1 MSAAPAA
8 TAVSMRNLDLL
19 VLDRI
24 VKFAARVSTQHMPAV
39 QTLCGPL
46 VHVHAADAGD
56 RLRRVS
62 RAFRDLVRWL
72 RRGDIMPSLCLARD
86 ALFEHTV
93 FSAMHWIEH
102 ERAEDHGVGY
112 NIMFTMHMNGN
123 QLALHAS
130 CFATQD
136 ACHLRFAL
144 AFCVPEMRTPFRDEY
159 GEAQGRAVSYM
170 HETVPLAFKTP
181 VALRTAAQVDE
192 LRAWTREHAPL
203 LVQEVHLRMAVLR
216 DEMVG
221 RVPCL
226 LSASALSGVN
236 AALRVTYITGGALNT
251 LTEVYDL
258 FACLEDCVRK
268 MFANHADINVYEH
281 RFFGDTGEEETL
293 TSANGKPVLLDHLS
307 GEDEMV
313 GPIDMQEEMHVIELI
328 MIRRCMTLASAK
340 DALRTAR
347 VAWYKAMHTRDTK
360 WTPAVEDEEYGTIRI
375 LESTVRILQGFLPDY
390 DPKAN
395 KACYAASP

>member
-1 MSAAPAA
+1 MSAAPA
-8 TAVSMRNLDLL
+8 TNAVSMRNLDLL

-39 QTLCGPL
+39 QTMCGPL

-102 ERAEDHGVGY
+102 ERAEDHGAAY
-112 NIMFTMHMNGN
+112 NIMFTMHMNGD
-123 QLALHAS
+123 QLALQAS
-130 CFATQD
+130 FFGTRD
-136 ACHLRFAL
+136 VCHLRFKL
-144 AFCVPEMRTPFRDEY
+144 EFSGTIERFRDDDDDED
-159 GEAQGRAVSYM
+159 QDRAASYI

-203 LVQEVHLRMAVLR
+203 LVQELHERMAILPL
-216 DEMVG
+216 MG

-347 VAWYKAMHTRDTK
+347 EAWYKAMHTRDTK
-360 WTPAVEDEEYGTIRI
+360 WTPAVEDEEYGTSRI